1 MSLIFANPWVKL
13 SWRGTRKLGAFVKQI
28 AVKIAAFLFNALY
41 IICRLGGRRE
51 EVLFITRQASTPSD
65 DFIAIGKAYEDAG
78 YQVVFLSQRLT
89 KRAALAYAV
98 LVVREIYH
106 LAKCQVCFVDRYDPV
121 ISLLHF
127 KTKQVE
133 VEPGEDYV
141 RFDEVPVEPVIVQLW
156 HAFGA
161 FKKFGYQTVDT
172 AEGHPLSE
180 MELFKIHRNYTW
192 VICSGEGARRPFAE
206 AFGYPVSRVLP
217 LGRPEYKTLCDEHA
231 SCKETKMLD
240 RDQSE
245 SSLQSKRIR
254 VLFAPTVRKYDKS
267 VHPFAE
273 LFTIRETFLDQEQFE
288 EIWSFHPLDVGE
300 AVVGGVPPT
309 LENADVVVTDYSSI
323 VYEAYLMG
331 KPVFFYT
338 PDLEHYL
345 ATPGLNANPEELSLP
360 LVADTLEQLV
370 EMMGAY
376 AKRPSAYNWE
386 AFEAFIGRS
395 FVGAAEDPAQALVTL
410 TTYE

>member
-1 MSLIFANPWVKL
+1 MKRV
-13 SWRGTRKLGAFVKQI
+13 
-28 AVKIAAFLFNALY
+28 AVKIAAFLFNVLY
-41 IICRLGGRRE
+41 AICKLGGRRK
-51 EVLFITRQASTPSD
+51 EVLFVTRQADTPSD
-65 DFIAIGKAYEDAG
+65 DFVAIGNAYKGAG
-78 YQVVFLSQRLT
+78 YQAVFLSQRLT

-127 KTKQVE
+127 TTAPVE

-141 RFDEVPVEPVIVQLW
+141 RFTEVPVEPVVVQLW

-180 MELFKIHRNYTW
+180 MELFKIHRNYSW

-217 LGRPEYKTLCDEHA
+217 LGRPEYKELCDERA
-231 SCKETKMLD
+231 VRNVQPKTVRQDTKT
-240 RDQSE
+240 
-245 SSLQSKRIR
+245 R

-267 VHPFAE
+267 VHPFADLYKHREE
-273 LFTIRETFLDQEQFE
+273 LLDQELFE

-300 AVVGGVPPT
+300 AVAGSVPPT

-323 VYEAYLMG
+323 VYEAYLLG

-338 PDLEHYL
+338 PDVDHYCK
-345 ATPGLNANPEELSLP
+345 TPGLNINPVVSAPDIVALDEQQLLEKLKAWHDAPEEYP
-360 LVADTLEQLV
+360 W
-370 EMMGAY
+370 G
-376 AKRPSAYNWE
+376 
-386 AFEAFIGRS
+386 AFES
-395 FVGAAEDPAQALVTL
+395 FVGQSFEGAPKDPAKALVAL
-410 TTYE
+410 TGSDK